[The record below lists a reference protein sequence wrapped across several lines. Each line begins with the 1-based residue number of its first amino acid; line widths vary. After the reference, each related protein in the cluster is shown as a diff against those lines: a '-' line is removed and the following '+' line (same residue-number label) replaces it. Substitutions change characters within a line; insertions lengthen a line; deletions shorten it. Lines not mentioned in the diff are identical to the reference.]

1 MSLLQ
6 ALGKPWALC
15 PQEWGWAGATWM
27 PVGDAPLVPHS
38 PFRSPSS
45 RQTLSLPVVVIVH
58 GSQDNNATA
67 TVLWDNAFAEPV
79 SASGMWGR
87 TGPICPERVRE

>member
-1 MSLLQ
+1 
-6 ALGKPWALC
+6 
-15 PQEWGWAGATWM
+15 M
-27 PVGDAPLVPHS
+27 PMGDAPLVPHS

-79 SASGMWGR
+79 SASGTWGR